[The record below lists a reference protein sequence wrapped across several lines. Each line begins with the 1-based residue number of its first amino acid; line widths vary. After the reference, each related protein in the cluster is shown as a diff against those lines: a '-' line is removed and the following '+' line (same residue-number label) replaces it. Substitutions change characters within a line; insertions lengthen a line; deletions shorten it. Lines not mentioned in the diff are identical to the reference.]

1 MTFNNYMCKAYPT
14 HTAKETGGRCY
25 NNGYLVQVGYQVDT
39 RFLKVLEVCHDKVT
53 EETYYT
59 KHRFSPANSKYQ
71 TGKLCTLFW
80 RGIVSIRRE
89 SS

>member
-71 TGKLCTLFW
+71 TGKLCTQFW
-80 RGIVSIRRE
+80 RGIVSIRR
-89 SS
+89 